1 MRCDLVRAAL
11 SARMD
16 GELAELPTEALDRHL
31 AQCSDCRRWE
41 RQAVAVSRQA
51 RVSAAPNLD
60 DLVARV
66 VAAAH
71 DIDAHSEREWRGVR
85 LGICVVAALQFA
97 VAIPVLVLGHDREA
111 PLHVSHEM
119 GSWDATI
126 AIALVLAAL
135 RPVRAVGMSALVGV
149 GALLLCTTAVLD
161 LAAGRTS
168 VMDEAPHLLTVAGW
182 LLLHRLAV
190 LESTRRPDDPAR
202 DLADVGHGVA
212 ESDSREIR
220 GLSA

>member
-1 MRCDLVRAAL
+1 MREAL

-16 GELAELPTEALDRHL
+16 GELAEVPAEVLDRHL
-31 AQCSDCRRWE
+31 AQCADCRRWE
-41 RQAVAVSRQA
+41 WQAIAVSRQA
-51 RVSAAPNLD
+51 RISAAPDLD

-66 VAAAH
+66 VVAAS
-71 DIDAHSEREWRGVR
+71 DVDAPSGGERRGVR
-85 LGICVVAALQFA
+85 LGICA
-97 VAIPVLVLGHDREA
+97 VALLQLAVAVPALVLGHDREA

-119 GSWDATI
+119 GSWDATL
-126 AIALVLAAL
+126 AIALLLAAL
-135 RPVRAVGMSALVGV
+135 RPVRAAGMSVLVGV
-149 GALLLCTTAVLD
+149 GALLLCTTAVFD

-190 LESTRRPDDPAR
+190 LESIRRPGDPAR
-202 DLADVGHGVA
+202 DLADPGLGSG
-212 ESDSREIR
+212 ESASHEIR